1 MAWLESLK
9 SLVFETAPL
18 DTVDLFLDYYDS
30 GNPRPPNTMFISSP
44 PSYVPPG
51 FSSLLSILRDKG
63 HNTIFLC
70 PLGLPF
76 PLNSS
81 PLDEIGDFIWKK
93 FLLAGLSLSS
103 SLNIILLN
111 YVAEL
116 ATTFFFPHR
125 FRGNGW
131 TCLFGWTW
139 LLGLRCVRGWFWRMG
154 EYFWPRR
161 WKFHQAYLYSGSCRG
176 GN

>member
-1 MAWLESLK
+1 MAWLESHK

-93 FLLAGLSLSS
+93 FLLAGVSLSS

-116 ATTFFFPHR
+116 ATTFFFPQIQGQR
-125 FRGNGW
+125 VN
-131 TCLFGWTW
+131 LPLW
-139 LLGLRCVRGWFWRMG
+139 LNLASGFALCAGMVLADGGIFLAEALKISSSISLLRIMK
-154 EYFWPRR
+154 RR
-161 WKFHQAYLYSGSCRG
+161 
-176 GN
+176 